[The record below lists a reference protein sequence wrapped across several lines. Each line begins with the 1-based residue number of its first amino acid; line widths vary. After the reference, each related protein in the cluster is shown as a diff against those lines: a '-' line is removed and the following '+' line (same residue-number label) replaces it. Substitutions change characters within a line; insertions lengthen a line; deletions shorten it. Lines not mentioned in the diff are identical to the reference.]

1 MGNMGWAEYAL
12 GQHLAQ
18 EAADEAA
25 ADAHN
30 KAMTDRVADL
40 MDDIACSDL
49 DAKTRGTQF
58 CGGQPVDDIGAWMC
72 GPDDGDSESPE
83 RLMRQAMRAAAVAFS
98 KAGGRITGG
107 DMYDAAGQYLA
118 AAMQAACYARAEE
131 EASK

>member
-30 KAMTDRVADL
+30 KAMTDRVAEL

-49 DAKTRGTQF
+49 DAKVGGTQF
-58 CGGQPVDDIGAWMC
+58 CGHQPVDDIGAWMC
-72 GPDDGDSESPE
+72 GPDDGHSESAE
-83 RLMRQAMRAAAVAFS
+83 RLMREAMRCAAVAFS
-98 KAGGRITGG
+98 KARGRVTGSG
-107 DMYDAAGQYLA
+107 TFAAAGQCLA
-118 AAMQAACYARAEE
+118 LALQAACYARAEE

>member
-25 ADAHN
+25 ADAHE
-30 KAMTDRVADL
+30 KAMTDRVAEL

-49 DAKTRGTQF
+49 DAKVGGTQF
-58 CGGQPVDDIGAWMC
+58 CGHQPVDDIGAWMC

-83 RLMRQAMRAAAVAFS
+83 RLMREAMRAAAVAFS
-98 KAGGRITGG
+98 AAHGRVTGGGRFDT
-107 DMYDAAGQYLA
+107 AGQYLA
-118 AAMQAACYARAEE
+118 LALQAACYARAEQ